1 MTKRKNI
8 SQPDEA
14 WSAWDRAATKMD
26 MTLSQLI
33 FEAMNEHLGLFL
45 PRKDQEATKDSK
57 GGSEAR
63 EANLG
68 PLLAICDGQ
77 A

>member
-1 MTKRKNI
+1 MTQRKNI

-14 WSAWDRAATKMD
+14 WAAWNRAAAKKD

-45 PRKDQEATKDSK
+45 ARKPKKRPKTAKAAPK
-57 GGSEAR
+57 R
-63 EANLG
+63 EKRT
-68 PLLAICDGQ
+68 
-77 A
+77 

>member
-1 MTKRKNI
+1 MTQRKNI

-14 WSAWDRAATKMD
+14 WAAWDRAAAKMD

-45 PRKDQEATKDSK
+45 TRKTKKRPKSK
-57 GGSEAR
+57 PVAR
-63 EANLG
+63 KRRRG
-68 PLLAICDGQ
+68 KK
-77 A
+77 

>member
-1 MTKRKNI
+1 MTQRKNI

-14 WSAWDRAATKMD
+14 WVAWDKAAAKMD

-45 PRKDQEATKDSK
+45 TRNIKKRPKTAKATRKRLK
-57 GGSEAR
+57 R
-63 EANLG
+63 
-68 PLLAICDGQ
+68 I
-77 A
+77 

>member
-1 MTKRKNI
+1 MTQRKNI

-14 WSAWDRAATKMD
+14 WAAWDKAAAKLD

-45 PRKDQEATKDSK
+45 TRKIKKRPKTAKA
-57 GGSEAR
+57 AR
-63 EANLG
+63 KRLKR
-68 PLLAICDGQ
+68 I
-77 A
+77 

>member
-1 MTKRKNI
+1 MTQRKNI

-14 WSAWDRAATKMD
+14 WSAWDRAAAKKD

-45 PRKDQEATKDSK
+45 PRKIKKRPKTAKA
-57 GGSEAR
+57 AR
-63 EANLG
+63 KREKRN
-68 PLLAICDGQ
+68 
-77 A
+77 

>member
-1 MTKRKNI
+1 MTQRKNI

-14 WSAWDRAATKMD
+14 WAAWDRAAAKLD

-45 PRKDQEATKDSK
+45 TRKTKK
-57 GGSEAR
+57 RPKTAKTAR
-63 EANLG
+63 NREKRN
-68 PLLAICDGQ
+68 
-77 A
+77 